1 MAVLYEYIVSG
12 PVSSSLSHP
21 SVAHQCIACTITL
34 SSSNNQATAH
44 PTGSTSHEA
53 VNTSP
58 HAHCKAAIHFL
69 LSFENALQ
77 TTPTQAPPSRC
88 TPRCVPRRAATG
100 HTRADSALAYRH
112 ATQVPTAVAPWQNKS
127 EPHVKHRW
135 PPSLMTSRLSTCS
148 SR

>member
-12 PVSSSLSHP
+12 PVSSSLSHS

-77 TTPTQAPPSRC
+77 TTPAQAPPSRC
-88 TPRCVPRRAATG
+88 TPHRMPRRAATR
-100 HTRADSALAYRH
+100 HSEAHSPPAYRH
-112 ATQVPTAVAPWQNKS
+112 ATPIPTAVASPQKQSLHNCKQQWHLS
-127 EPHVKHRW
+127 SMTFR
-135 PPSLMTSRLSTCS
+135 PSICS
-148 SR
+148 NR